1 MIPIYL
7 SRTSSQIIQ
16 GYGVSQ
22 GIAKGKYLYE
32 IFDLQKISLLEP
44 SNSQSEQCEIL
55 KRALQSARQQFSLD
69 IQQADKT
76 AVDILEAQSQLLDDE
91 DIEACLLE
99 PREANNAIAALSMAI
114 EELSLP
120 FRSSSNEYLRQ
131 RELDIKDLGLRI
143 ARHLGIESKIQLPKL
158 TEDSIIIC
166 QGLLTPS
173 ELLALRGSI
182 CKVL

>member
-22 GIAKGKYLYE
+22 GIAKVIYMKS
-32 IFDLQKISLLEP
+32 FDLQKISLLEP

-131 RELDIKDLGLRI
+131 RELDIRI
-143 ARHLGIESKIQLPKL
+143 W
-158 TEDSIIIC
+158 DC
-166 QGLLTPS
+166 
-173 ELLALRGSI
+173 
-182 CKVL
+182 V